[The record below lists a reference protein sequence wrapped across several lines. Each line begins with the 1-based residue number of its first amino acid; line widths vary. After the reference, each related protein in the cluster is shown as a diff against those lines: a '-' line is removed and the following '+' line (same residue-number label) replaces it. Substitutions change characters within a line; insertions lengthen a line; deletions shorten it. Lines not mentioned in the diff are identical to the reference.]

1 MYININI
8 KFHTSPSTHQKFKI
22 KLIHSSLVYLAVNII
37 SHDGLAINRE
47 KSSYLVTYNL
57 AHFRAFVSAHSYQ
70 RICIRACAPRKLLVQ
85 FRSDPPISVNYI
97 LGKGQN
103 KTEGSNNLEGSILEN
118 FLMNRGERKGGRE
131 TRKRKKGTKQ
141 RERERSCWM
150 QVNWYDPWRC
160 EKFFK
165 EDDLQTTSETNF
177 HLDPFDGLFRLLPW
191 QFRMDGERA
200 KKKRKKK
207 KKKVR
212 DVQCLN
218 HSDRRVIAPAKEEI
232 NRDLI
237 ARIFGFT
244 AIPRVT
250 RFKRSSIVRLSR
262 CLTGTDT
269 VRLAPA
275 LRSFGIKFNVSRND
289 SSGTRR
295 AAWFSWWVQTPS
307 VKLISLHFVPGW
319 NLDGKINDGGRW
331 TGEGEKR
338 EGEVWSHV
346 YSNTWLLRLM
356 GSDRRW

>member
-1 MYININI
+1 
-8 KFHTSPSTHQKFKI
+8 
-22 KLIHSSLVYLAVNII
+22 
-37 SHDGLAINRE
+37 
-47 KSSYLVTYNL
+47 
-57 AHFRAFVSAHSYQ
+57 
-70 RICIRACAPRKLLVQ
+70 
-85 FRSDPPISVNYI
+85 
-97 LGKGQN
+97 
-103 KTEGSNNLEGSILEN
+103 
-118 FLMNRGERKGGRE
+118 
-131 TRKRKKGTKQ
+131 
-141 RERERSCWM
+141 
-150 QVNWYDPWRC
+150 
-160 EKFFK
+160 
-165 EDDLQTTSETNF
+165 
-177 HLDPFDGLFRLLPW
+177 
-191 QFRMDGERA
+191 MDGERA

-295 AAWFSWWVQTPS
+295 AA
-307 VKLISLHFVPGW
+307 
-319 NLDGKINDGGRW
+319 
-331 TGEGEKR
+331 
-338 EGEVWSHV
+338 
-346 YSNTWLLRLM
+346 
-356 GSDRRW
+356 

>member
-1 MYININI
+1 
-8 KFHTSPSTHQKFKI
+8 
-22 KLIHSSLVYLAVNII
+22 
-37 SHDGLAINRE
+37 
-47 KSSYLVTYNL
+47 
-57 AHFRAFVSAHSYQ
+57 
-70 RICIRACAPRKLLVQ
+70 
-85 FRSDPPISVNYI
+85 
-97 LGKGQN
+97 
-103 KTEGSNNLEGSILEN
+103 
-118 FLMNRGERKGGRE
+118 MNRGERKEGRE
-131 TRKRKKGTKQ
+131 TKKRKKRNGTQKEK
-141 RERERSCWM
+141 EREKEGSCWM

-165 EDDLQTTSETNF
+165 EDDLQTYKRNKFSPRSVRWIISSPSSPPLGNF
-177 HLDPFDGLFRLLPW
+177 EW
-191 QFRMDGERA
+191 MANER
-200 KKKRKKK
+200 KKRKRKK
-207 KKKVR
+207 RKKKVR

-250 RFKRSSIVRLSR
+250 RFKRFSIVYLSR
-262 CLTGTDT
+262 YLTDT

-295 AAWFSWWVQTPS
+295 TAWFSWWVQTPS

-331 TGEGEKR
+331 TGEGGKR